1 MGTSVTMSR
10 CGEVKT
16 RDNRS
21 GWVTVS
27 EQCNHIL
34 MLPKWV
40 RETPSLGEAQVRQE
54 TCGAGEVPMGTTV
67 TRSGE
72 AMLRIRV
79 TSYR

>member
-1 MGTSVTMSR
+1 MWGSESPSPGETQVEPMSP
-10 CGEVKT
+10 CPGVAQVKT
-16 RDNRS
+16 RVNRS

-54 TCGAGEVPMGTTV
+54 T
-67 TRSGE
+67 
-72 AMLRIRV
+72 
-79 TSYR
+79 